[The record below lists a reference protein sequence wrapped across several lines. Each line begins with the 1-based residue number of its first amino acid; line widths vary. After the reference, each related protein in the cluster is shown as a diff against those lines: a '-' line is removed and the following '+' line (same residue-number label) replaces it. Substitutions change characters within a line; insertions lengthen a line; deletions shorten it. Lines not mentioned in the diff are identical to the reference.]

1 MATPAER
8 CGAVILCGGQSRRM
22 GTCKALLTV
31 DGVPVLHRLAG
42 ELSFFEERLL
52 SANDAALGAGLSW
65 TLVEDR
71 FPGLGPGAGLH
82 AALLASKKD
91 ALLCVPC
98 DLPAFSE
105 QAARCLLF
113 HFPQDCAAMVCR
125 DGAGQL
131 HPLCG
136 IYTRRM
142 LPALERRLAAGRCRM
157 MELLED
163 AAELAE
169 KNMEKN
175 ALQDRSRIICGDIR
189 RHREL
194 FKSGS
199 FDLVAANPPYFP
211 VERGKLSPD
220 EKRSGARGE
229 VSCSLE
235 DICAAASYLCCTGGS
250 FSVVYKPER
259 LSELFCA
266 MTAHGLEPKRLR
278 LVCYR
283 QDSAPSL
290 VLVEGR
296 RGGKPGLDILPPLI
310 LTGPEGGDS
319 QEVLRIYHRN

>member
-1 MATPAER
+1 MPEFTALWEGGPAFAQAEHFR
-8 CGAVILCGGQSRRM
+8 LSTDCVLLADFVNVAGRKRGIDLGCASGAI
-22 GTCKALLTV
+22 ALLLLWRS
-31 DGVPVLHRLAG
+31 PRLHMT
-42 ELSFFEERLL
+42 
-52 SANDAALGAGLSW
+52 GL
-65 TLVEDR
+65 
-71 FPGLGPGAGLH
+71 
-82 AALLASKKD
+82 
-91 ALLCVPC
+91 
-98 DLPAFSE
+98 
-105 QAARCLLF
+105 
-113 HFPQDCAAMVCR
+113 
-125 DGAGQL
+125 
-131 HPLCG
+131 
-136 IYTRRM
+136 
-142 LPALERRLAAGRCRM
+142 
-157 MELLED
+157 ELLED

-169 KNMEKN
+169 KNMERN
-175 ALQDRSRIICGDIR
+175 DLQDRSRIICGDIR

-310 LTGPEGGDS
+310 LTGPDGGDS